1 MYAIDSFDALIFGF
15 CFILFCLF
23 IYLVYYQL
31 NNKKSPEQKLID
43 YYLFLKDELNDNP
56 IDILFSKR
64 KNEIFDYYLKNKE
77 SIDNSFLL
85 YIISKI
91 QHKEEWIIRQNKR
104 NKNLSIIEKKQWN
117 SDEIKAKVKEEI
129 SQLKLLL
136 KK

>member
-1 MYAIDSFDALIFGF
+1 MYTIDSFDALIFGF
-15 CFILFCLF
+15 GFILFSFF
-23 IYLVYYQL
+23 IYLVYYKL
-31 NNKKSPEQKLID
+31 INKKSPEQKLID

-85 YIISKI
+85 YIISQI

-117 SDEIKAKVKEEI
+117 SHEIMAKVKEEI

>member
-1 MYAIDSFDALIFGF
+1 MYTIDSFDSLIFGF
-15 CFILFCLF
+15 GFILFCLF
-23 IYLVYYQL
+23 IYLVYYKL
-31 NNKKSPEQKLID
+31 INKKSPEQKLID

-85 YIISKI
+85 YIISQI

-117 SDEIKAKVKEEI
+117 SHEIMAKVKEEI

>member
-1 MYAIDSFDALIFGF
+1 MYTIDSFDALIFGF
-15 CFILFCLF
+15 GFILFCLF
-23 IYLVYYQL
+23 IYLVYYKL
-31 NNKKSPEQKLID
+31 INKKSPEQKLID

-85 YIISKI
+85 YIISQI

-117 SDEIKAKVKEEI
+117 SHEIMAKVKEEI